1 MMHHGG
7 LIFEEQVSEARNKM
21 ASNTTFRMSGHLAYA
36 PQLHKVE
43 SDMKRLQELVQ
54 SLQEKFAK
62 NQQLRESLP
71 DTFHAVNRNDVVV
84 KDEINRGAW
93 ATVSVGKYRGSV
105 VAIKQPHQS
114 IMQKL
119 TVEA

>member
-36 PQLHKVE
+36 PQ

-84 KDEINRGAW
+84 KD
-93 ATVSVGKYRGSV
+93 
-105 VAIKQPHQS
+105 
-114 IMQKL
+114 
-119 TVEA
+119 